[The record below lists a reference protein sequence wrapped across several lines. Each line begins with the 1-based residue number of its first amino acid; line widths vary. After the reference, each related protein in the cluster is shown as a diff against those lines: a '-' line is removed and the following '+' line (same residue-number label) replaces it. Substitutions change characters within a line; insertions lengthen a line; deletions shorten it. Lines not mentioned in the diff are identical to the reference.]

1 MKHALVT
8 GASGGIGA
16 SIAHRLA
23 ADGFHVIVHFGTRR
37 DRAEETVRSIREA
50 GGSAESCGFDVRD
63 AQAVGEALARLTA
76 TAPISVLVNN
86 AGKAQDGAFPA
97 LSVEA
102 WQEVTRTTLDGFF
115 NVTQPLVMPMVR
127 QRWGRIVNISSVA
140 GLIGNRGQVNYSA
153 AKAGLIG
160 ATRSLA
166 LELARRKVT
175 VNAIAPGLIETEM
188 LDKAPV
194 QELLAHVP
202 MGRLGRPDEVASLVS
217 FLVSDQA
224 SYITGQVIGVSGGL
238 G

>member
-16 SIAHRLA
+16 SVARRLA

-37 DRAEETVRSIREA
+37 DRAEETVGSIRQA

-63 AQAVGEALARLTA
+63 SEAVHEALARFTA

-86 AGKAQDGAFPA
+86 AGRARDAAFPA
-97 LSVEA
+97 LTGEA
-102 WQEVTRTTLDGFF
+102 WQEVTRTSLDGFF
-115 NVTQPLVMPMVR
+115 NVTQPLVLPMVR
-127 QRWGRIVNISSVA
+127 QRWGRIINISSVA

-166 LELARRKVT
+166 LELARRNVT

-188 LDKAPV
+188 LEKAPV
-194 QELLAHVP
+194 EELLAHVP
-202 MGRLGRPDEVASLVS
+202 MGRLGQPDEVAALVS
-217 FLVSDQA
+217 FLASDQA
-224 SYITGQVIGVSGGL
+224 SYITGQVIAISGGL

>member
-16 SIAHRLA
+16 SIARRLA
-23 ADGFHVIVHFGTRR
+23 SDGFHVIVHFGTRP
-37 DRAEETVRSIREA
+37 DRAEETVRSIRAA

-63 AQAVGEALARLTA
+63 SQAVRAALARLTA
-76 TAPISVLVNN
+76 TTPISVLVNN
-86 AGKAQDGAFPA
+86 AGKAHDAAFPA
-97 LSVEA
+97 MSAEA
-102 WQEVTRTTLDGFF
+102 WQEVTRTTLDGFL
-115 NVTQPLVMPMVR
+115 NVTQPLIMPMVR

-166 LELARRKVT
+166 LELARRNVT

-188 LDKAPV
+188 LANAPV
-194 QELLAHVP
+194 EELLTHVP
-202 MGRLGRPDEVASLVS
+202 MGRLGCPDEVASLVS
-217 FLVSDQA
+217 FLVSEEA